1 MRSKELVRSD
11 QRSEKENTSFNP
23 KKCYRSHLFF
33 YRYLACLGW
42 RLRLTVRGL
51 ISKTTG
57 VTLTPSTIESKMK
70 KIEINS
76 RCESWTNG
84 VRGGRLFMQIFL
96 ASKNNLSL
104 FRNNS
109 ISYKEFFP
117 GLLTIGLKLLNVS
130 LTWFW
135 SWSCCSWRTGRRT
148 AIIWNYYII
157 FLKGQLIYQS
167 FLCQR
172 LILDIFLRHSMFLPF
187 STKSHH
193 LKKKTQMPW

>member
-1 MRSKELVRSD
+1 MPKNASLWFYARYHLSNAFIRSKLCTGQSRGLRKRTQVLIQKNAID
-11 QRSEKENTSFNP
+11 LT
-23 KKCYRSHLFF
+23 FF

-96 ASKNNLSL
+96 ASKN
-104 FRNNS
+104 
-109 ISYKEFFP
+109 IFP
-117 GLLTIGLKLLNVS
+117 YLEIIVL
-130 LTWFW
+130 
-135 SWSCCSWRTGRRT
+135 
-148 AIIWNYYII
+148 AI
-157 FLKGQLIYQS
+157 KDS
-167 FLCQR
+167 FQGC
-172 LILDIFLRHSMFLPF
+172 
-187 STKSHH
+187 
-193 LKKKTQMPW
+193 